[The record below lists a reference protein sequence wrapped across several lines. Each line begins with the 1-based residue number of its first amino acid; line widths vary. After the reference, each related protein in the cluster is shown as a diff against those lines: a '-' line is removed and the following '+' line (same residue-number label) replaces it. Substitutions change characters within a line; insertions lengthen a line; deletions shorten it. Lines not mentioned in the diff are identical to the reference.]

1 MRSLRCSAAPSSRTT
16 WSPNLSPRCP
26 AILLDVITFAVTFVI
41 ALVLYPPTIRALRRM
56 KAGQVIQDE
65 LPESH
70 QKKAGTPTGGGI
82 LFAAIAIIAGVL
94 AALAGHAGVVPSVAG
109 LIVGGLIGFADD
121 RSKLRVGTR
130 GIPAR
135 LKFPIQVVLAIPV
148 AYFALQFGGTHQLF
162 LPSSFWLLFPLAV
175 VAIVATA
182 NAVNLTDGM
191 DGLAGGL
198 SVIAIGSLALLF
210 PRAQPGEKAVAF
222 SLCGALVAFLV
233 YNRYP
238 ARVFMGDTGALAIG
252 YMLAAMAIQQ
262 GLMVLL
268 PLIGLVFV
276 LETLSVIIQVA
287 YFKAS
292 GGRRVFKM
300 TPIHYTFHHQGW
312 SENRIALTFWAAGLL
327 SVLATYWILQNTY
340 FPAGSH

>member
-1 MRSLRCSAAPSSRTT
+1 MSFLSA
-16 WSPNLSPRCP
+16 
-26 AILLDVITFAVTFVI
+26 ITFVV
-41 ALVLYPPTIRALRRM
+41 ALVFSVILYPVLISALRRW
-56 KAGQVIQDE
+56 KSGQVIQTE

-82 LFAAIAIIAGVL
+82 LFAALGIIAGVL
-94 AALAGHAGVVPSVAG
+94 ATIAGHTGALPATAGLLAGGV
-109 LIVGGLIGFADD
+109 IGFADD
-121 RSKLRVGTR
+121 RSKLQVGAR

-135 LKFPIQVVLAIPV
+135 LKFPIQVALAIPL
-148 AYFALQFGGTHQLF
+148 AALAIAQGGAHQHL
-162 LPSSFWLLFPLAV
+162 LPDSLWLIFPLAV
-175 VAIVATA
+175 LAIAGTA

-198 SVIAIGSLALLF
+198 SLIAFAAVVLLL
-210 PRAQPGEKAVAF
+210 PGAPPGEKAVAMT
-222 SLCGALVAFLV
+222 LCGALVGFLV
-233 YNRYP
+233 FNRYP

-252 YMLAAMAIQQ
+252 YALAAMAVQQ
-262 GLMVLL
+262 GWVLLL
-268 PLIGLVFV
+268 PLLGLVFV

-312 SENRIALTFWAAGLL
+312 SENRIALSFWGAGLV
-327 SVLATYWILQNTY
+327 SALAS
-340 FPAGSH
+340 AGVARLVS

>member
-1 MRSLRCSAAPSSRTT
+1 M
-16 WSPNLSPRCP
+16 
-26 AILLDVITFAVTFVI
+26 LLDLITFVVAFVI
-41 ALVLYPPTIRALRRM
+41 GLVLYPPTIRALRRM
-56 KAGQVIQDE
+56 KAGQVIQEE

-82 LFAAIAIIAGVL
+82 VFVAIAISGGLL
-94 AALAGHAGVVPSVAG
+94 AAGAGHRGVVPGVAG

-121 RSKLRVGTR
+121 RSKLVVGTR

-148 AYFALQFGGTHQLF
+148 AYLALQFGGMHQLF
-162 LPSSFWLLFPLAV
+162 LPSSFWILFPLAV
-175 VAIVATA
+175 VAIAGTA

-198 SVIAIGSLALLF
+198 SLIAIGALVLLF
-210 PRAQPGEKAVAF
+210 PRAQPGEKAVAL

-233 YNRYP
+233 FNRYP
-238 ARVFMGDTGALAIG
+238 ARVFMGDGGALAIG
-252 YMLAAMAIQQ
+252 YALAAMAIQQ
-262 GLMVLL
+262 GMLLLL

-276 LETLSVIIQVA
+276 FETLSVIIQVA

-292 GGRRVFKM
+292 GGRRIFKM

-312 SENRIALTFWAAGLL
+312 SENRIALSFWGVGLVSALAAAG
-327 SVLATYWILQNTY
+327 VVRLA
-340 FPAGSH
+340 S